1 MGQLVQGVVVSVD
14 KKRGTVGL
22 KASPS
27 LVASTMVCLTLLPID
42 TELVSPS
49 TFCFSGFLYYVHN
62 AVVEFKMFWILEFWV
77 VGLGLHGM
85 LGKLLA

>member
-27 LVASTMVCLTLLPID
+27 LVASTIVCLTLLPID
-42 TELVSPS
+42 TEPVYPS

-62 AVVEFKMFWILEFWV
+62 AVVDSKCSGYWSFR
-77 VGLGLHGM
+77 
-85 LGKLLA
+85 LLVLDFMAG